1 MCVYIYMYIY
11 IRCVYISLYYIY
23 ICYPQKKSSIYAFI
37 LFGNVPAGRRS
48 KRLWAVWQERLQQW
62 LRKLQLQFWPSDW
75 PNGLWTMRQDVFSS
89 YCQKNHSFCL
99 FIDQMVR
106 GGMRSF
112 GAAIRHQ
119 SKILYLEMQVLG
131 VSNVGNMQT
140 ASKSLFKLPSMVVY
154 TYG

>member
-1 MCVYIYMYIY
+1 M
-11 IRCVYISLYYIY
+11 RLY
-23 ICYPQKKSSIYAFI
+23 CLETCQLADDQRDCGQCDKRDSSNDYVSYSYS
-37 LFGNVPAGRRS
+37 FG
-48 KRLWAVWQERLQQW
+48 LL
-62 LRKLQLQFWPSDW
+62 
-75 PNGLWTMRQDVFSS
+75 NGLWTMRQDVFSS
-89 YCQKNHSFCL
+89 YCQKKHSFCL

-119 SKILYLEMQVLG
+119 SKVLYLEMQVLG

-140 ASKSLFKLPSMVVY
+140 ASKSLFKLPSMGMY